1 MRGPGMVALA
11 ATMLT
16 GCVTTETVQFKS
28 SGPTQQALMRDGQSA
43 LSSRQKRSLVLIRP
57 ASREIATNGRPV
69 FVVGIYNLSNQPMD
83 FRVGQVEVVQ
93 MVGESEHP
101 IQVVTY
107 EMLVQEEKNK
117 QVARAILGGLAVAA
131 NSYSAAQAGRGYY
144 TTPSGRTGTFYSP
157 TAAAI
162 AQDRA
167 AAQNDAVI
175 SSIVERGQAN
185 LAQLEQ
191 GVIKDNTLLPG
202 EWYGGQLHLAPPAEQ
217 GSARKEYSIT
227 IGVGGERHTLLVS
240 QGPAT

>member
-1 MRGPGMVALA
+1 
-11 ATMLT
+11 
-16 GCVTTETVQFKS
+16 
-28 SGPTQQALMRDGQSA
+28 
-43 LSSRQKRSLVLIRP
+43 
-57 ASREIATNGRPV
+57 
-69 FVVGIYNLSNQPMD
+69 
-83 FRVGQVEVVQ
+83 

-227 IGVGGERHTLLVS
+227 INVGGERHTLSVS
-240 QGPAT
+240 QGPAS